1 MIETY
6 ILYYFILLENSEYSN
21 IRNRFLFYYIKLLF
35 IFQKMNKN
43 DAFVSRKKSLLNSL
57 KILINSNKN
66 FFESHKFDLVQ
77 NLQSSSNTATSSSSS
92 SSSSNTAS
100 SVIVS

>member
-66 FFESHKFDLVQ
+66 FFESHKFNLVQ
-77 NLQSSSNTATSSSSS
+77 NLQSPNTASSSS

-100 SVIVS
+100 SLIVS